1 MLRWKVKI
9 KRLETI
15 HMFNFTVLAIILL
28 LVVIAYLAIFVMQR
42 TTVKKVSDLR
52 ARKDQLESLKVREEL
67 VEGRKLPLTG
77 LSLKNYQKF
86 ESSFND
92 VQNNKFLKIDQQAN
106 LVLFEARGINFIKTR
121 NELER
126 LQGMVD
132 DTETTIKDVRAGLL
146 DLKKTD
152 EEHREAIN
160 DLKKKYEGLRKRLLA
175 ENFKFGPANPALD
188 KFLSQ
193 LEADYD
199 EFTELTENGDHATA
213 SDIYEQLAME
223 TTQMEKMMAD
233 IPDLFDQLNIK
244 YVDQLN
250 ELAQGHTK
258 LVEAGYVFPNDS
270 VEQELQ
276 AIDSQRQQVL
286 NLLADLKLKE
296 VTEQT
301 GYIEQRI
308 DAMYET
314 METEVTARK
323 HVTKNADRLS
333 SDLLRLREQNQ
344 TLSIELDRLGQSFQ
358 FNHKELETRRTLL
371 EQINMAEEQINHN
384 DDLLE
389 AKEISYS
396 ELQIQQEKLL
406 KQFEEIETQQ
416 VDIWDKIS
424 GLEKADRSAEQLGGQ
439 YQKEVETIKHAV
451 ERMNLPGL
459 PVAYLEYFYAVSNE
473 LKRLAKSLNT
483 NLIDMDEVQRQ
494 LNIVSADIDTLKE
507 KTEEIVDQA
516 ALTEQLLQYAN
527 RYRASNER
535 VAAASEQARMF
546 YERDYNFKQA
556 MDILGS
562 ALDSA
567 EPGVYERLV
576 DSYMRRKT
584 PLV

>member
-1 MLRWKVKI
+1 
-9 KRLETI
+9 
-15 HMFNFTVLAIILL
+15 MFNFTVLAIILL

-77 LSLKNYQKF
+77 QSLKNYQKF

-424 GLEKADRSAEQLGGQ
+424 GLEKADRSARQLGGQ
-439 YQKEVETIKHAV
+439 YQKEVEAIKHAV

-567 EPGVYERLV
+567 EPGVYERFV

>member
-1 MLRWKVKI
+1 MKI

-424 GLEKADRSAEQLGGQ
+424 GLEKADRSARQLGGQ
-439 YQKEVETIKHAV
+439 YQKEVEAIKHAV

>member
-1 MLRWKVKI
+1 
-9 KRLETI
+9 
-15 HMFNFTVLAIILL
+15 MFNFTVLAIILL

-77 LSLKNYQKF
+77 QSLKNYQKF

-344 TLSIELDRLGQSFQ
+344 TLSIGLDRLGQSFQ

-424 GLEKADRSAEQLGGQ
+424 GLEKADRSARQLGGQ
-439 YQKEVETIKHAV
+439 YQKEVEAIKHAV

>member
-1 MLRWKVKI
+1 MKI

-439 YQKEVETIKHAV
+439 YQKEVEAIKHAV

>member
-1 MLRWKVKI
+1 
-9 KRLETI
+9 
-15 HMFNFTVLAIILL
+15 MFNFTVLAIILL

-77 LSLKNYQKF
+77 QSLKNYQKF

-199 EFTELTENGDHATA
+199 EFTELTKNGDHATA

-296 VTEQT
+296 ATEQT

-424 GLEKADRSAEQLGGQ
+424 GLEKADRSARQLGGQ
-439 YQKEVETIKHAV
+439 YQKEVEAIKHAV

>member
-1 MLRWKVKI
+1 
-9 KRLETI
+9 
-15 HMFNFTVLAIILL
+15 MFNFTVLAIILL

-77 LSLKNYQKF
+77 QSLKNYQKF
-86 ESSFND
+86 ESAFND

-233 IPDLFDQLNIK
+233 IPELFDQLNIK

-396 ELQIQQEKLL
+396 ELRIQQEKLL
-406 KQFEEIETQQ
+406 KQFQEIETQQ

-424 GLEKADRSAEQLGGQ
+424 GLEKADRSARQLGGQ
-439 YQKEVETIKHAV
+439 YQKEVEAIKNAV

>member
-1 MLRWKVKI
+1 
-9 KRLETI
+9 
-15 HMFNFTVLAIILL
+15 
-28 LVVIAYLAIFVMQR
+28 
-42 TTVKKVSDLR
+42 
-52 ARKDQLESLKVREEL
+52 
-67 VEGRKLPLTG
+67 
-77 LSLKNYQKF
+77 
-86 ESSFND
+86 
-92 VQNNKFLKIDQQAN
+92 
-106 LVLFEARGINFIKTR
+106 
-121 NELER
+121 
-126 LQGMVD
+126 
-132 DTETTIKDVRAGLL
+132 
-146 DLKKTD
+146 
-152 EEHREAIN
+152 
-160 DLKKKYEGLRKRLLA
+160 
-175 ENFKFGPANPALD
+175 
-188 KFLSQ
+188 
-193 LEADYD
+193 
-199 EFTELTENGDHATA
+199 
-213 SDIYEQLAME
+213 
-223 TTQMEKMMAD
+223 
-233 IPDLFDQLNIK
+233 
-244 YVDQLN
+244 
-250 ELAQGHTK
+250 
-258 LVEAGYVFPNDS
+258 
-270 VEQELQ
+270 
-276 AIDSQRQQVL
+276 
-286 NLLADLKLKE
+286 
-296 VTEQT
+296 
-301 GYIEQRI
+301 
-308 DAMYET
+308 
-314 METEVTARK
+314 
-323 HVTKNADRLS
+323 
-333 SDLLRLREQNQ
+333 
-344 TLSIELDRLGQSFQ
+344 
-358 FNHKELETRRTLL
+358 
-371 EQINMAEEQINHN
+371 MAEEQINHN

-424 GLEKADRSAEQLGGQ
+424 GLEKADRSARQLGGQ
-439 YQKEVETIKHAV
+439 YQKEVEAIKHAV

-546 YERDYNFKQA
+546 YERDYNFKQS

>member
-1 MLRWKVKI
+1 MKI

-77 LSLKNYQKF
+77 QSLKNYQKF

-424 GLEKADRSAEQLGGQ
+424 GLEKADRSARQLGGQ
-439 YQKEVETIKHAV
+439 YQKEVEAIKHAV

-535 VAAASEQARMF
+535 VAATSEQARMF

>member
-1 MLRWKVKI
+1 
-9 KRLETI
+9 
-15 HMFNFTVLAIILL
+15 MFNFTVLAIILL

-77 LSLKNYQKF
+77 QSLKNYQKF

-258 LVEAGYVFPNDS
+258 LVEVGYVFPNDS

-424 GLEKADRSAEQLGGQ
+424 GLEKADRSARQLGGQ
-439 YQKEVETIKHAV
+439 YQKEVEAIKHAV

>member
-1 MLRWKVKI
+1 MKI

-77 LSLKNYQKF
+77 QSLKNYQKF

-424 GLEKADRSAEQLGGQ
+424 GLEKADRSARQLGGQ
-439 YQKEVETIKHAV
+439 YQKEVEAIKHAV

-473 LKRLAKSLNT
+473 LKRLAKSLDT

>member
-1 MLRWKVKI
+1 
-9 KRLETI
+9 
-15 HMFNFTVLAIILL
+15 MFNFTVLAIILL

-77 LSLKNYQKF
+77 QSLKNYQKF

-424 GLEKADRSAEQLGGQ
+424 GLEKADRSARQLGGQ
-439 YQKEVETIKHAV
+439 YQKEVEAIKHAV

-473 LKRLAKSLNT
+473 LKRLAKSLNI

>member
-1 MLRWKVKI
+1 
-9 KRLETI
+9 
-15 HMFNFTVLAIILL
+15 MFNFTVLAIILL
-28 LVVIAYLAIFVMQR
+28 LVVIAYLAIFLMQR

-52 ARKDQLESLKVREEL
+52 ARQDQLESLKVREEL

-77 LSLKNYQKF
+77 QSLKNYQKF

-286 NLLADLKLKE
+286 NLLVDLKLKE

-424 GLEKADRSAEQLGGQ
+424 GLEKADRSARQLGGQ
-439 YQKEVETIKHAV
+439 YQKEVEAIKHAV

>member
-1 MLRWKVKI
+1 
-9 KRLETI
+9 
-15 HMFNFTVLAIILL
+15 MFNFTVLAIILL

-77 LSLKNYQKF
+77 QSLKNYQKF

-270 VEQELQ
+270 VEQELR

-424 GLEKADRSAEQLGGQ
+424 GLEKADRSARQLGGQ
-439 YQKEVETIKHAV
+439 YQKEVEAIKHAV

>member
-1 MLRWKVKI
+1 
-9 KRLETI
+9 
-15 HMFNFTVLAIILL
+15 
-28 LVVIAYLAIFVMQR
+28 
-42 TTVKKVSDLR
+42 
-52 ARKDQLESLKVREEL
+52 
-67 VEGRKLPLTG
+67 
-77 LSLKNYQKF
+77 
-86 ESSFND
+86 
-92 VQNNKFLKIDQQAN
+92 
-106 LVLFEARGINFIKTR
+106 
-121 NELER
+121 
-126 LQGMVD
+126 
-132 DTETTIKDVRAGLL
+132 
-146 DLKKTD
+146 
-152 EEHREAIN
+152 
-160 DLKKKYEGLRKRLLA
+160 
-175 ENFKFGPANPALD
+175 
-188 KFLSQ
+188 
-193 LEADYD
+193 
-199 EFTELTENGDHATA
+199 
-213 SDIYEQLAME
+213 
-223 TTQMEKMMAD
+223 
-233 IPDLFDQLNIK
+233 
-244 YVDQLN
+244 
-250 ELAQGHTK
+250 
-258 LVEAGYVFPNDS
+258 
-270 VEQELQ
+270 
-276 AIDSQRQQVL
+276 
-286 NLLADLKLKE
+286 
-296 VTEQT
+296 
-301 GYIEQRI
+301 
-308 DAMYET
+308 MYET
-314 METEVTARK
+314 METEGTARK

-396 ELQIQQEKLL
+396 ELRIQQEKLL

-424 GLEKADRSAEQLGGQ
+424 GLEKADRSARQLGGQ
-439 YQKEVETIKHAV
+439 YQKEVEAIKNAV

-459 PVAYLEYFYAVSNE
+459 PVAYMEYFYAVSNE

>member
-1 MLRWKVKI
+1 
-9 KRLETI
+9 
-15 HMFNFTVLAIILL
+15 MFNFTVLAIILL

-77 LSLKNYQKF
+77 QSLKNYQKF

-160 DLKKKYEGLRKRLLA
+160 DLKKKYEVLRKRLLA

-424 GLEKADRSAEQLGGQ
+424 GLEKADRSARQLGGQ
-439 YQKEVETIKHAV
+439 YQKEVEAIKHAV

>member
-1 MLRWKVKI
+1 
-9 KRLETI
+9 
-15 HMFNFTVLAIILL
+15 MFNFTVLAIILL
-28 LVVIAYLAIFVMQR
+28 LVVVAYLAIFVMQR

-77 LSLKNYQKF
+77 QSLKNYQKF
-86 ESSFND
+86 ESAFND

-126 LQGMVD
+126 LQDMVD
-132 DTETTIKDVRAGLL
+132 DTESTIKDVRAGLL

-199 EFTELTENGDHATA
+199 EFAELTENGDHATA

-223 TTQMEKMMAD
+223 TTQMEKMMTD
-233 IPDLFDQLNIK
+233 IPALFDQLNIK

-258 LVEAGYVFPNDS
+258 LVDSGYVFPNDS

-276 AIDSQRQQVL
+276 AIDGQRQQVL

-296 VTEQT
+296 VAEQT

-308 DAMYET
+308 ETMYDT

-323 HVTKNADRLS
+323 HVTKNAGRLS

-358 FNHKELETRRTLL
+358 FNHKELEIRRTLL

-389 AKEISYS
+389 SKEISYS
-396 ELQIQQEKLL
+396 ELRIQQEKLL

-416 VDIWDKIS
+416 VEIWDKIS
-424 GLEKADRSAEQLGGQ
+424 GLEKAERSARQLGGQ
-439 YQKEVETIKHAV
+439 YQKEIEAIKHAV

-459 PVAYLEYFYAVSNE
+459 PSVYLEYFFAVSNE

-494 LNIVSADIDTLKE
+494 LNIVSADIDTLRG
-507 KTEEIVDQA
+507 KTEEVVDQA

-527 RYRASNER
+527 RFRATNER

-556 MDILGS
+556 MDVLGE
-562 ALDSA
+562 ALNSA

-576 DSYMRRKT
+576 DSYMRRKS

>member
-1 MLRWKVKI
+1 
-9 KRLETI
+9 
-15 HMFNFTVLAIILL
+15 MFNFTVLAIILF

-77 LSLKNYQKF
+77 QSLKNYQKF
-86 ESSFND
+86 ESAFND

-233 IPDLFDQLNIK
+233 IPELFDQLNIK

-396 ELQIQQEKLL
+396 ELRIQQEKLL

-424 GLEKADRSAEQLGGQ
+424 GLEKADRSARQLGGQ
-439 YQKEVETIKHAV
+439 YQKEVEAIKNAV

>member
-1 MLRWKVKI
+1 
-9 KRLETI
+9 
-15 HMFNFTVLAIILL
+15 MFNFTVLAIILL

-77 LSLKNYQKF
+77 QSLKNYQKF

-199 EFTELTENGDHATA
+199 EFTELTENGDHAMA

-424 GLEKADRSAEQLGGQ
+424 GLEKADRSARQLGGQ
-439 YQKEVETIKHAV
+439 YQKEVEAIKHAV

>member
-1 MLRWKVKI
+1 
-9 KRLETI
+9 
-15 HMFNFTVLAIILL
+15 MFNFTVLAIILL

-77 LSLKNYQKF
+77 QSLKNYQKF

-424 GLEKADRSAEQLGGQ
+424 GLEKADRSARQLGGQ
-439 YQKEVETIKHAV
+439 YQKEVEAIKHAV

-473 LKRLAKSLNT
+473 LKRLAKSLDT

>member
-1 MLRWKVKI
+1 
-9 KRLETI
+9 
-15 HMFNFTVLAIILL
+15 MFNFTVLAIILL

-77 LSLKNYQKF
+77 QSLKNYQTF

-199 EFTELTENGDHATA
+199 EFTKLTENGDHATA

-233 IPDLFDQLNIK
+233 IPELFDQLNIK

-250 ELAQGHTK
+250 ELAQGHAK

-323 HVTKNADRLS
+323 HVTKNAERLS

-389 AKEISYS
+389 SKEISYS
-396 ELQIQQEKLL
+396 ELRIQQEKLL

-424 GLEKADRSAEQLGGQ
+424 GLEKADRSARQLGGQ
-439 YQKEVETIKHAV
+439 YQKEVEAIKNAV

>member
-1 MLRWKVKI
+1 
-9 KRLETI
+9 
-15 HMFNFTVLAIILL
+15 MFNFTVLAIILL

-77 LSLKNYQKF
+77 QSLKNYQKF

-308 DAMYET
+308 DVMYET

-439 YQKEVETIKHAV
+439 YQKEVEAIKHAV

>member
-1 MLRWKVKI
+1 
-9 KRLETI
+9 
-15 HMFNFTVLAIILL
+15 MFNFTVLAIILL

-77 LSLKNYQKF
+77 QSLKNYQKF

-132 DTETTIKDVRAGLL
+132 DTETTIKDVWAGLL

-439 YQKEVETIKHAV
+439 YQKEVEAIKHAV

>member
-1 MLRWKVKI
+1 
-9 KRLETI
+9 
-15 HMFNFTVLAIILL
+15 MFNFTVLAIILL
-28 LVVIAYLAIFVMQR
+28 LVVIAYLAIFMMQR

-77 LSLKNYQKF
+77 QSLKNYQKF
-86 ESSFND
+86 ESAFND

-233 IPDLFDQLNIK
+233 IPELFDQLNIK

-396 ELQIQQEKLL
+396 ELRIQQEKLL

-424 GLEKADRSAEQLGGQ
+424 GLEKADRSARQLGGQ
-439 YQKEVETIKHAV
+439 YQKEVEAIKNAV

>member
-1 MLRWKVKI
+1 
-9 KRLETI
+9 
-15 HMFNFTVLAIILL
+15 MFNFTVLAIILL

-77 LSLKNYQKF
+77 QSLKNYQKF

-126 LQGMVD
+126 LQDMVD

-175 ENFKFGPANPALD
+175 ENFSFGPANPALD

-424 GLEKADRSAEQLGGQ
+424 GLEKADRSARQLGGQ
-439 YQKEVETIKHAV
+439 YQKEVEAIKHAV

>member
-1 MLRWKVKI
+1 
-9 KRLETI
+9 
-15 HMFNFTVLAIILL
+15 MFNFTVLAIILL

-77 LSLKNYQKF
+77 QSLKNYQKF

-160 DLKKKYEGLRKRLLA
+160 DLKQKYEGLRKRLLA

-424 GLEKADRSAEQLGGQ
+424 GLEKADRSARQLGGQ
-439 YQKEVETIKHAV
+439 YQKEVEAIKHAV

>member
-1 MLRWKVKI
+1 
-9 KRLETI
+9 
-15 HMFNFTVLAIILL
+15 MFNFTVLAIILL

-77 LSLKNYQKF
+77 QSLKNYQKF
-86 ESSFND
+86 ESAFND

-199 EFTELTENGDHATA
+199 EFTELTENGDHDTA

-233 IPDLFDQLNIK
+233 IPELFDQLNIK

-396 ELQIQQEKLL
+396 ELRIQQEKLL

-424 GLEKADRSAEQLGGQ
+424 GLEKADRSARQLGGQ
-439 YQKEVETIKHAV
+439 YQKEVEAIKNAV

>member
-1 MLRWKVKI
+1 
-9 KRLETI
+9 
-15 HMFNFTVLAIILL
+15 MFNFTVLAIILL

-77 LSLKNYQKF
+77 QSLKNYQKF

-314 METEVTARK
+314 METEVAARK

-424 GLEKADRSAEQLGGQ
+424 GLEKADRSARQLGGQ
-439 YQKEVETIKHAV
+439 YQKEVEAIKHAV